1 MSKKARRSRSSV
13 LWPYETCMSARSH
26 DGRAMA
32 KATHESMPP
41 LSRTAARW
49 VSPGFR
55 SMAGVRVS
63 DAAHVGG
70 PDVLV
75 DLELQTDRQAIG
87 QDPFRQPARLED
99 AVHGRQQHAAPVG
112 ETMTRDDLPG
122 PVVIGPVAHD
132 EFHLVRR
139 LQEIDV
145 LEAVLPLHAASR
157 ALPGPDHHGARVEW
171 RKIQAAAG
179 FDGDFEAAIAE
190 LTDQVV
196 HAFLQEGLAPRD
208 QDVAR
213 PERGDARQ
221 DRADRQVAP
230 FLEGVRRI
238 APRAAQIAVGEADE
252 HARSTRVPG
261 FPLDGVEDLVD
272 RHDRGLPIASQGRD
286 IHGRLPALAA
296 RALRA

>member
-1 MSKKARRSRSSV
+1 
-13 LWPYETCMSARSH
+13 MSASPH
-26 DGRAMA
+26 DWRAMA
-32 KATHESMPP
+32 TATHESMPP
-41 LSRTAARW
+41 LSRTTARW
-49 VSPGFR
+49 VSPGFG
-55 SMAGVRVS
+55 SMDGVRVS

-87 QDPFRQPARLED
+87 QDPFRQPARVED

-132 EFHLVRR
+132 EFHIVQR

-145 LEAVLPLHAASR
+145 LEEVLPVHTASGT
-157 ALPGPDHHGARVEW
+157 LQVHDHHGARVEW
-171 RKIQAAAG
+171 SKIKAEAG
-179 FDGDFEAAIAE
+179 IDGDLEAAIAD
-190 LTDQVV
+190 LTDQLV

-208 QDVAR
+208 QDVAP

-221 DRADRQVAP
+221 YRSDRQVAP

-238 APRAAQIAVGEADE
+238 APRAAQIAV
-252 HARSTRVPG
+252 
-261 FPLDGVEDLVD
+261 
-272 RHDRGLPIASQGRD
+272 
-286 IHGRLPALAA
+286 
-296 RALRA
+296 